1 MDTKKILVTMFC
13 LTVFTSSIAQ
23 IRDASPVAAETTVP
37 FLSGGV
43 GDDAMAQLIAREK
56 EFDLKL
62 FLVGQS
68 GTYLSDIRITITDAR
83 GKGVLLTTSEGP
95 ILLANLPT
103 GTYNVKAQ
111 KNGHTLEQ
119 KVSVTSG
126 KLQTTYL
133 RFPGE

>member
-1 MDTKKILVTMFC
+1 MDTKKILVAMLC
-13 LTVFTSSIAQ
+13 LTAFTSSIAQ
-23 IRDASPVAAETTVP
+23 IREVSPAAAEPTVT

-43 GDDAMAQLIAREK
+43 GDDAMAQLVAREQ

-111 KNGHTLEQ
+111 TNGHTLEQ

>member
-1 MDTKKILVTMFC
+1 MDTKKILVAMLC
-13 LTVFTSSIAQ
+13 LTAFTSSIAQ
-23 IRDASPVAAETTVP
+23 IREVSPAAAEPTVT

-43 GDDAMAQLIAREK
+43 GDDAMAQLVAREQ

-103 GTYNVKAQ
+103 GTYNIKAQ

-119 KVSVTSG
+119 KINVTAG
-126 KLQTTYL
+126 KLQTTYF